1 MKHKGSWRNS
11 KYITAVVLL
20 LALLELGLVL
30 FGNQLQMNSSRRLQ
44 SAYDEQ
50 LSYEKMA
57 ARLKESADYL
67 TNEVRLYAV
76 TGDPAHFR
84 NYWNEAEVDQ
94 HREEVIQELEDLPLP
109 NGEKW
114 DLERAKYFSDI
125 LMHIE
130 ISAMRLK
137 LESTS
142 EDPANVF
149 GPEVLTEGGD
159 GSSAGEERQKDAADF
174 QAWIQYVLSYP
185 LEPDY
190 DCAQP
195 EKDRRSIEILYGS
208 PYLTYKKLI
217 DSYIERFQSTMSQ
230 RLQQSVTAARQEADR
245 AYLLQTAC
253 GIGEMGILLLLILLF
268 QAWYIRPVVRY
279 KKLIERQH
287 GRRRMFVEPEGV
299 WELQQ
304 FAEEFNALSSDML
317 AELAKSESIE
327 KELIEA
333 KGRAE
338 KASQVKSQ
346 FLTQMSH
353 ELRTP
358 LNTISGY
365 LYLLKDTRLSGAQRR
380 YAENMQLAAD
390 ILLEEINEILDYAK
404 LEAGRMTFEDKN
416 FNLRA
421 ILTDLQA
428 MLENE
433 AEQRGLKLLQDIPE
447 TLPEYLYGDPLRL
460 KQVLTNLLYN
470 AFKFTKEG
478 SVTLGIRILMEGE
491 RKCVLEFSV
500 EDTGIG
506 IPRDRQQSIFQ
517 PFTQGD
523 GSITRKYGGT
533 GLGLPICRKMVEE
546 MSHGQYTL
554 LLESE
559 AGVGSRFFFD
569 MEFVYG
575 RPESR
580 ERKHR
585 PGRQQARRQLSIL
598 IVDDNEINLVLESEL
613 LHKFGY
619 TADTESNPEKVVQR
633 VQEKP
638 YDIIFLDISMPVLS
652 GYDLAQLLRQLPG
665 GEGLVLIALTANIG
679 SEVEEKLQAAGMND
693 YLTKPIP
700 IPRLQELL
708 EKYTEEAAA
717 YQGTLPAADSGD
729 EDIALGQLEAQLG
742 GDRQAVRELFD
753 IFLEDNV
760 GFRERLEQA
769 REKGDR
775 KTMEEELHR
784 LKGVSG
790 NLLCRRLE
798 SAAAQNLAALRE
810 GKTMDLESL
819 YAALDAVLK
828 KMRNDT

>member
-1 MKHKGSWRNS
+1 MKPNGRWRNS
-11 KYITAVVLL
+11 KSITAVVLL
-20 LALLELGLVL
+20 LALLELGLVF
-30 FGNQLQMNSSRRLQ
+30 FGNQLQMSSSHRLQ
-44 SAYDEQ
+44 DTYEEQ
-50 LSYEKMA
+50 LRYEKMA
-57 ARLKESADYL
+57 ARLKESSDYL

-84 NYWNEAEVDQ
+84 NYWNEAKVDQ
-94 HREEVIQELEDLPLP
+94 HREEVLQELESLPLP
-109 NGEKW
+109 NEEKW
-114 DLERAKYFSDI
+114 DLTRAKYFSDI

-137 LESTS
+137 LESS
-142 EDPANVF
+142 LSAARPAAWIDSGEDS
-149 GPEVLTEGGD
+149 T
-159 GSSAGEERQKDAADF
+159 AGEGAAQDLL
-174 QAWIQYVLSYP
+174 ADWTQYVLHYP
-185 LEPDY
+185 LEPDFN
-190 DCAQP
+190 CAEE
-195 EKDRRSIEILYGS
+195 EKDRRSIEILYES
-208 PYLTYKKLI
+208 PYFTYKNLI
-217 DSYIERFQSTMSQ
+217 DSYIERFQSTMSR
-230 RLQQSVTAARQEADR
+230 RLQQSVTAARQAADR

-268 QAWYIRPVVRY
+268 QAWYIRPVQRY

-327 KELIEA
+327 TELIEA
-333 KGRAE
+333 KARAE
-338 KASQVKSQ
+338 KASQAKSQ

-358 LNTISGY
+358 LNAISGY
-365 LYLLKDTRLSGAQRR
+365 LYLLRDTRLSGAQRR

-404 LEAGRMTFEDKN
+404 LEAGRMTFEDRN
-416 FNLRA
+416 FRLHA
-421 ILTDLQA
+421 LLTDLKA

-433 AEQRGLKLLQDIPE
+433 AEQRQLQLVLDAPDV
-447 TLPEYLYGDPLRL
+447 PEYLYGDPLRL

-478 SVTLGIRILMEGE
+478 TVTLGIRLLMEGE
-491 RKCVLEFSV
+491 RKCILEFSV
-500 EDTGIG
+500 QDTGIG
-506 IPRDRQQSIFQ
+506 IPRERQQSIFQ

-559 AGVGSRFFFD
+559 EGKGSRFFFD

-580 ERKHR
+580 ERSRR
-585 PGRQQARRQLSIL
+585 PDHPKASRSLSIL
-598 IVDDNEINLVLESEL
+598 IVDDNEINLVLTAEL

-619 TADTESNPEKVVQR
+619 ASDTESDPEKVLQR
-633 VQEKP
+633 VQEKH
-638 YDIIFLDISMPVLS
+638 YDLLFLDISMPVLS
-652 GYDLAQLLRQLPG
+652 GYDLARLLRQQPDG
-665 GEGLVLIALTANIG
+665 DRMILIALTANCG
-679 SEVEEKLQAAGMND
+679 SEVEEKLQAAGMNE

-700 IPRLQELL
+700 IPRLQALL
-708 EKYTEEAAA
+708 EKYTEETVVYRGPSETAAPA
-717 YQGTLPAADSGD
+717 DDVLALP
-729 EDIALGQLEAQLG
+729 QLEEQLG
-742 GDRQAVRELFD
+742 GDHQAVRELFD
-753 IFLEDNV
+753 IFLEDHA
-760 GFRERLEQA
+760 GFRERMESALE
-769 REKGDR
+769 RDDR
-775 KTMEEELHR
+775 KTLEEALHR

-790 NLLCRRLE
+790 NLLCRPLE
-798 SAAAQNLAALRE
+798 AEASQCLAALRE
-810 GKTMDLESL
+810 GKIPALEAL
-819 YAALDAVLK
+819 YDALDRVMER
-828 KMRNDT
+828 MRNYS

>member
-1 MKHKGSWRNS
+1 MKKGSWRNS
-11 KYITAVVLL
+11 KCITAVVLF

-30 FGNQLQMNSSRRLQ
+30 FGNQIQMNSSRRLQ

-50 LSYEKMA
+50 LSYEKMG
-57 ARLKESADYL
+57 ARLKESSDYL

-76 TGDPAHFR
+76 TGDISHFR
-84 NYWNEAEVDQ
+84 NYWNEAEVDR
-94 HREEVIQELEDLPLP
+94 HREEVIEELENLPLP

-137 LESTS
+137 LEST
-142 EDPANVF
+142 ETDLDNVF
-149 GPEVLTEGGD
+149 GTEVPANAEKKDDATAEAEED
-159 GSSAGEERQKDAADF
+159 SAALQN
-174 QAWIQYVLSYP
+174 WIQYALSYP

-190 DCAQP
+190 DCSQA
-195 EKDRRSIEILYGS
+195 EKDRKSIEILYAS
-208 PYLTYKKLI
+208 PYNTYKKLI
-217 DSYIERFQSTMSQ
+217 DSYIERFQTTMSE
-230 RLQQSVTAARQEADR
+230 RLQQSVVIARQAADR

-253 GIGEMGILLLLILLF
+253 GIGEMGILVLLILLF

-304 FAEEFNALSSDML
+304 FAEEFNALSADML

-416 FNLRA
+416 FNLRSMVE
-421 ILTDLQA
+421 DLQA

-433 AEQRGLKLLQDIPE
+433 AEQRGLQLIRDIPA

-470 AFKFTKEG
+470 AFKFTKAG
-478 SVTLGIRILMEGE
+478 TVTLGIRILMEGE

-506 IPRDRQQSIFQ
+506 IRRDRQQSIFQ

-559 AGVGSRFFFD
+559 EGKGSRFFFD

-585 PGRQQARRQLSIL
+585 SGRQLAKRQFSIL
-598 IVDDNEINLVLESEL
+598 IVDDNEINLVLEAEI

-619 TADTESNPEKVVQR
+619 LADTESDPEKVVQR
-633 VQEKP
+633 VREKH

-652 GYDLAQLLRQLPG
+652 GYDLAALLRQLPG
-665 GEGLVLIALTANIG
+665 GERLVLIALTANIG

-708 EKYTEEAAA
+708 EKYTEEAAV
-717 YQGTLPAADSGD
+717 YQGTLPAAESGD
-729 EDIALGQLEAQLG
+729 DVIDLPQLESQFG

-760 GFRERLEQA
+760 GFPERLDRA
-769 REKGDR
+769 RETGDR
-775 KTMEEELHR
+775 KTLEEELHR

-790 NLLCRRLE
+790 NLLCRKLE
-798 SAAAQNLAALRE
+798 AAAARDLADLRDGRAWE
-810 GKTMDLESL
+810 T
-819 YAALDAVLK
+819 AVLYEALEEVLER
-828 KMRNDT
+828 MRQYA

>member
-1 MKHKGSWRNS
+1 MKRKESWKNS
-11 KYITAVVLL
+11 KCITAVVLL

-50 LSYEKMA
+50 LADEQLA
-57 ARLKESADYL
+57 ARLKESSDYL

-76 TGDPAHFR
+76 TGDLSHFR
-84 NYWNEAEVDQ
+84 NYWNEVKVDQ
-94 HREEVIQELEDLPLP
+94 HREEVIRELEDLPLP
-109 NGEKW
+109 NGEKR
-114 DLERAKYFSDI
+114 DLEQAKYFSDI

-137 LESTS
+137 LEST
-142 EDPANVF
+142 EADQDNAF
-149 GPEVLTEGGD
+149 GLTAGAAAGENG
-159 GSSAGEERQKDAADF
+159 SAGASEAQAAEL
-174 QAWIQYVLSYP
+174 QEWIQYVRSYP

-190 DCAQP
+190 DCAAA
-195 EKDRRSIEILYGS
+195 EKAGKSIEILYGS
-208 PYLTYKKLI
+208 PYFAYKNLI
-217 DSYIERFQSTMSQ
+217 DSYIERFQGTMSA
-230 RLQQSVTAARQEADR
+230 RLQQSVAAARQEADR

-253 GIGEMGILLLLILLF
+253 GIGELGILLLLIFLF

-304 FAEEFNALSSDML
+304 FAEEFNALSADML
-317 AELAKSESIE
+317 AEFAKSESIE

-404 LEAGRMTFEDKN
+404 LEAGRMVFEDKN
-416 FNLRA
+416 FNLHA

-433 AEQRGLKLLQDIPE
+433 AEKRGLRLVMDLPE
-447 TLPEYLYGDPLRL
+447 ALPEYLYGDPLRL

-478 SVTLGIRILMEGE
+478 TVTLGIRSLMQGE

-506 IPRDRQQSIFQ
+506 IPRNRQQSIFQ
-517 PFTQGD
+517 AFTQGD

-559 AGVGSRFFFD
+559 EGRGSRFFFD

-575 RPESR
+575 RRESR
-580 ERKHR
+580 ERKR
-585 PGRQQARRQLSIL
+585 SPEKQQARRSMSIL
-598 IVDDNEINLVLESEL
+598 IVDDNEINLVLEAEI

-619 TADTESNPEKVVQR
+619 IADTESDPEKVVQR
-633 VQEKP
+633 VQEKH

-652 GYDLAQLLRQLPG
+652 GYDLAGLLRQLPG
-665 GEGLVLIALTANIG
+665 GEKLILIALTANIG
-679 SEVEEKLQAAGMND
+679 AEVEERLQAAGMND

-708 EKYTEEAAA
+708 EKYTEEATA
-717 YQGTLPAADSGD
+717 YQGALPDADSGD
-729 EDIALGQLEAQLG
+729 AVIALPQLEAQLG

-753 IFLEDNV
+753 IFLEDNA
-760 GFRERLEQA
+760 GFRERLETA

-790 NLLCRRLE
+790 NLLCRELE
-798 SAAAQNLAALRE
+798 KAAAESLTALRDGRPLAAE
-810 GKTMDLESL
+810 AL
-819 YAALDAVLK
+819 YAALDTVMERMQSYA
-828 KMRNDT
+828 

>member
-1 MKHKGSWRNS
+1 MKPNGRWRNS
-11 KYITAVVLL
+11 KSITAVVLL
-20 LALLELGLVL
+20 LALLELGLVF
-30 FGNQLQMNSSRRLQ
+30 FGNQLQMSSSHRLQ
-44 SAYDEQ
+44 DTYEEQ
-50 LSYEKMA
+50 LRYEKMA
-57 ARLKESADYL
+57 ARLKESSDYL

-84 NYWNEAEVDQ
+84 NYWNEAKVDQ
-94 HREEVIQELEDLPLP
+94 HREEVLQELESLPLP
-109 NGEKW
+109 NEEKW
-114 DLERAKYFSDI
+114 DLTRAKYFSDI

-137 LESTS
+137 LESS
-142 EDPANVF
+142 LSAARPAAWIDSGEDS
-149 GPEVLTEGGD
+149 T
-159 GSSAGEERQKDAADF
+159 AGEGAAQDLL
-174 QAWIQYVLSYP
+174 ADWTQYVLHYP
-185 LEPDY
+185 LEPDFN
-190 DCAQP
+190 CAEE
-195 EKDRRSIEILYGS
+195 EKDRRSIEILYES
-208 PYLTYKKLI
+208 PYFTYKNLI
-217 DSYIERFQSTMSQ
+217 DSYIERFQSTMSR
-230 RLQQSVTAARQEADR
+230 RLQQSVTAARQAADR

-268 QAWYIRPVVRY
+268 QAWYIRPVQRY

-327 KELIEA
+327 TELIEA
-333 KGRAE
+333 KARAE
-338 KASQVKSQ
+338 KASQAKSQ

-358 LNTISGY
+358 LNAISGY
-365 LYLLKDTRLSGAQRR
+365 LYLLRDTRLSGAQRR

-404 LEAGRMTFEDKN
+404 LEAGRMTFEDRN
-416 FNLRA
+416 FRLHA
-421 ILTDLQA
+421 LLTDLKA

-433 AEQRGLKLLQDIPE
+433 AEQRQLQLVLDAPDV
-447 TLPEYLYGDPLRL
+447 PEYLYGDPLRL

-478 SVTLGIRILMEGE
+478 TVTLGIRLLMEGE
-491 RKCVLEFSV
+491 RKCILEFSV
-500 EDTGIG
+500 QDTGIG
-506 IPRDRQQSIFQ
+506 IPRERQQSIFQ

-559 AGVGSRFFFD
+559 EGKGSRFFFD

-580 ERKHR
+580 ERLRR
-585 PGRQQARRQLSIL
+585 PDHPKASRSLSIL
-598 IVDDNEINLVLESEL
+598 IVDDNEINLVLTAEL

-619 TADTESNPEKVVQR
+619 ASDTESDPEKVLQR
-633 VQEKP
+633 VQEKH
-638 YDIIFLDISMPVLS
+638 YDLLFLDISMPVLS
-652 GYDLAQLLRQLPG
+652 GYDLARLLRQQPDG
-665 GEGLVLIALTANIG
+665 DRMILIALTANFG

-700 IPRLQELL
+700 IPRLQALL
-708 EKYTEEAAA
+708 EKYTEETVVYRGPSETAAPA
-717 YQGTLPAADSGD
+717 DDVLALP
-729 EDIALGQLEAQLG
+729 QLEEQLG
-742 GDRQAVRELFD
+742 GDHQAVRELFD
-753 IFLEDNV
+753 IFLEDHA
-760 GFRERLEQA
+760 GFRERMESALE
-769 REKGDR
+769 RDDR
-775 KTMEEELHR
+775 KTLEEALHR

-790 NLLCRRLE
+790 NLLCRPLE
-798 SAAAQNLAALRE
+798 AEASQCLAALRE
-810 GKTMDLESL
+810 GKIPALEAL
-819 YAALDAVLK
+819 YDALDRVMER
-828 KMRNDT
+828 MRNYS

>member
-1 MKHKGSWRNS
+1 M
-11 KYITAVVLL
+11 VLL
-20 LALLELGLVL
+20 LALLELGLVF
-30 FGNQLQMNSSRRLQ
+30 FGNQLQMSSSHRLQ
-44 SAYDEQ
+44 DTYEEQ
-50 LSYEKMA
+50 LRYEKMA
-57 ARLKESADYL
+57 ARLKESSDYL

-84 NYWNEAEVDQ
+84 NYWNEAKVDQ
-94 HREEVIQELEDLPLP
+94 HREEVLQELESLPLP
-109 NGEKW
+109 NEEKW
-114 DLERAKYFSDI
+114 DLTRAKYFSDI

-137 LESTS
+137 LESS
-142 EDPANVF
+142 LSAARPAAWIDSGEDS
-149 GPEVLTEGGD
+149 T
-159 GSSAGEERQKDAADF
+159 AGEGAAQDLL
-174 QAWIQYVLSYP
+174 ADWTQYVLHYP
-185 LEPDY
+185 LEPDFN
-190 DCAQP
+190 CAEE
-195 EKDRRSIEILYGS
+195 EKDRRSIEILYES
-208 PYLTYKKLI
+208 PYFTYKNLI
-217 DSYIERFQSTMSQ
+217 DSYIERFQSTMSR
-230 RLQQSVTAARQEADR
+230 RLQQSVTAARQAADR

-268 QAWYIRPVVRY
+268 QAWYIRPVQRY

-327 KELIEA
+327 TELIEA
-333 KGRAE
+333 KARAE
-338 KASQVKSQ
+338 KASQAKSQ

-358 LNTISGY
+358 LNAISGY
-365 LYLLKDTRLSGAQRR
+365 LYLLRDTRLSGAQRR

-404 LEAGRMTFEDKN
+404 LEAGRMTFEDRN
-416 FNLRA
+416 FRLHA
-421 ILTDLQA
+421 LLTDLKA

-433 AEQRGLKLLQDIPE
+433 AEQRQLQLVLDAPDV
-447 TLPEYLYGDPLRL
+447 PEYLYGDPLRL

-478 SVTLGIRILMEGE
+478 TVTLGIRLLMEGE
-491 RKCVLEFSV
+491 RKCILEFSV
-500 EDTGIG
+500 QDTGIG
-506 IPRDRQQSIFQ
+506 IPRERQQSIFQ

-559 AGVGSRFFFD
+559 EGKGSRFFFD

-580 ERKHR
+580 ERLRR
-585 PGRQQARRQLSIL
+585 PDHPKASRSLSIL
-598 IVDDNEINLVLESEL
+598 IVDDNEINLVLTAEL

-619 TADTESNPEKVVQR
+619 ASDTESDPEKVLQR
-633 VQEKP
+633 VQEKH
-638 YDIIFLDISMPVLS
+638 YDLLFLDISMPVLS
-652 GYDLAQLLRQLPG
+652 GYDLARLLRQQPDG
-665 GEGLVLIALTANIG
+665 DRMILIALTANCG

-700 IPRLQELL
+700 IPRLQALL
-708 EKYTEEAAA
+708 EKYTEETVVYRGPSETAAPA
-717 YQGTLPAADSGD
+717 DDVLALP
-729 EDIALGQLEAQLG
+729 QLEEQLG
-742 GDRQAVRELFD
+742 GDHQAVRELFD
-753 IFLEDNV
+753 IFLEDHA
-760 GFRERLEQA
+760 GFRERMESALE
-769 REKGDR
+769 RDDR
-775 KTMEEELHR
+775 KTLEEALHR

-790 NLLCRRLE
+790 NLLCRPLE
-798 SAAAQNLAALRE
+798 AEASQCLAALRE
-810 GKTMDLESL
+810 GKIPALEAL
-819 YAALDAVLK
+819 YDALDRVMER
-828 KMRNDT
+828 MRNYS

>member
-1 MKHKGSWRNS
+1 MKPNGRWRNS
-11 KYITAVVLL
+11 KSITAVVLL
-20 LALLELGLVL
+20 LALLELGLVF
-30 FGNQLQMNSSRRLQ
+30 FGNQLQMSSSHRLQ
-44 SAYDEQ
+44 DTYEEQ
-50 LSYEKMA
+50 LRYEKMA
-57 ARLKESADYL
+57 ARLKESSDYL

-84 NYWNEAEVDQ
+84 NYWNEAKVDQ
-94 HREEVIQELEDLPLP
+94 HREEVLQELESLPLP
-109 NGEKW
+109 NEEKW
-114 DLERAKYFSDI
+114 DLTRAKYFSDI

-137 LESTS
+137 LESS
-142 EDPANVF
+142 LSAARPAAWIDSGEDS
-149 GPEVLTEGGD
+149 T
-159 GSSAGEERQKDAADF
+159 AGEGAAQDLL
-174 QAWIQYVLSYP
+174 ADWTQYVLHYP
-185 LEPDY
+185 LEPDFN
-190 DCAQP
+190 CAEE
-195 EKDRRSIEILYGS
+195 EKDRRSIEILYES
-208 PYLTYKKLI
+208 PYFTYKNLI
-217 DSYIERFQSTMSQ
+217 DSYIERFQSTMSR
-230 RLQQSVTAARQEADR
+230 RLQQSVTAARQAADR

-268 QAWYIRPVVRY
+268 QAWYIRPVQRY

-327 KELIEA
+327 TELIEA
-333 KGRAE
+333 KARAE
-338 KASQVKSQ
+338 KASQAKSQ

-358 LNTISGY
+358 LNAISGY
-365 LYLLKDTRLSGAQRR
+365 LYLLRDTRLSGAQRR

-404 LEAGRMTFEDKN
+404 LEAGRMTFEDRN
-416 FNLRA
+416 FRLHA
-421 ILTDLQA
+421 LLTDLKA

-433 AEQRGLKLLQDIPE
+433 AEQRQLQLVLDASDV
-447 TLPEYLYGDPLRL
+447 PEYLYGDPLRL

-478 SVTLGIRILMEGE
+478 TVTLGIRLLMEGE
-491 RKCVLEFSV
+491 RKCILEFSV
-500 EDTGIG
+500 QDTGIG
-506 IPRDRQQSIFQ
+506 IPRERQQSIFQ

-559 AGVGSRFFFD
+559 EGKGSRFFFD

-580 ERKHR
+580 ERS
-585 PGRQQARRQLSIL
+585 RRSDHPKASRSLSIL
-598 IVDDNEINLVLESEL
+598 IVDDNEINLVLTAEL

-619 TADTESNPEKVVQR
+619 ASDTESDPEKVLQR
-633 VQEKP
+633 VQEKH
-638 YDIIFLDISMPVLS
+638 YDLLFLDISMPVLS
-652 GYDLAQLLRQLPG
+652 GYDLARLLRQQPDG
-665 GEGLVLIALTANIG
+665 DRMILIALTANCG

-700 IPRLQELL
+700 IPRLQALL
-708 EKYTEEAAA
+708 EKYTEETVVYRGPSETAAPA
-717 YQGTLPAADSGD
+717 DDVLALP
-729 EDIALGQLEAQLG
+729 QLEEQLG
-742 GDRQAVRELFD
+742 GDHQAVRELFD
-753 IFLEDNV
+753 IFLEDHA
-760 GFRERLEQA
+760 GFRERMESALE
-769 REKGDR
+769 RDDR
-775 KTMEEELHR
+775 KTLEEALHR

-790 NLLCRRLE
+790 NLLCRPLE
-798 SAAAQNLAALRE
+798 AEASQCLAALRE
-810 GKTMDLESL
+810 GKIPALEAL
-819 YAALDAVLK
+819 YDALDRVMER
-828 KMRNDT
+828 MRNYS

>member
-1 MKHKGSWRNS
+1 MKPNGRWRNS
-11 KYITAVVLL
+11 KSITAVVLL
-20 LALLELGLVL
+20 LALLELGLVF
-30 FGNQLQMNSSRRLQ
+30 FGNQLQMSSSHRLQ
-44 SAYDEQ
+44 DTYEEQ
-50 LSYEKMA
+50 LRYEKMA
-57 ARLKESADYL
+57 ARLKESSDYL

-84 NYWNEAEVDQ
+84 NYWNEAKVDQ
-94 HREEVIQELEDLPLP
+94 HREEVLQELESLPLP
-109 NGEKW
+109 NEEKW
-114 DLERAKYFSDI
+114 DLTRAKYFSDI

-137 LESTS
+137 LESS
-142 EDPANVF
+142 LSAARPAAWIDSGEDS
-149 GPEVLTEGGD
+149 T
-159 GSSAGEERQKDAADF
+159 AGEGAAQDLL
-174 QAWIQYVLSYP
+174 ADWTQYVLHYP
-185 LEPDY
+185 LEPDFN
-190 DCAQP
+190 CAEE
-195 EKDRRSIEILYGS
+195 EKDRRSIEILYES
-208 PYLTYKKLI
+208 PYFTYKNLI
-217 DSYIERFQSTMSQ
+217 DSYIERFQSTMSR
-230 RLQQSVTAARQEADR
+230 RLQQSVTAARQAADR

-268 QAWYIRPVVRY
+268 QAWYIRPVQRY

-327 KELIEA
+327 TELIEA
-333 KGRAE
+333 KARAE
-338 KASQVKSQ
+338 KASQAKSQ

-358 LNTISGY
+358 LNAISGY
-365 LYLLKDTRLSGAQRR
+365 LYLLRDTRLSGAQRR

-404 LEAGRMTFEDKN
+404 LEAGRMTFEDRN
-416 FNLRA
+416 FRLHA
-421 ILTDLQA
+421 LLTDLKA

-433 AEQRGLKLLQDIPE
+433 AEQRQLQLVLDAPDV
-447 TLPEYLYGDPLRL
+447 PEYLYGDPLRL

-478 SVTLGIRILMEGE
+478 TVTLGIRLLMEGE
-491 RKCVLEFSV
+491 RKCILEFSV
-500 EDTGIG
+500 QDTGIG
-506 IPRDRQQSIFQ
+506 IPRERQQSIFQ

-559 AGVGSRFFFD
+559 EGKGSRFFFD

-580 ERKHR
+580 ERLRR
-585 PGRQQARRQLSIL
+585 PDHPKASRSLSIL
-598 IVDDNEINLVLESEL
+598 IVDDNEINLVLTAEL

-619 TADTESNPEKVVQR
+619 ASDTESDPEKVLQR
-633 VQEKP
+633 VQEKH
-638 YDIIFLDISMPVLS
+638 YDLLFLDISMPVLS
-652 GYDLAQLLRQLPG
+652 GYDLARLLRQQPDG
-665 GEGLVLIALTANIG
+665 DRMILIALTANCG

-700 IPRLQELL
+700 IPRLQALL
-708 EKYTEEAAA
+708 EKYTEETVVYRGPSETAAPA
-717 YQGTLPAADSGD
+717 DDVLALP
-729 EDIALGQLEAQLG
+729 QLEEQLG
-742 GDRQAVRELFD
+742 GDHQAVRELFD
-753 IFLEDNV
+753 IFLEDHA
-760 GFRERLEQA
+760 GFRERMESALE
-769 REKGDR
+769 RDDR
-775 KTMEEELHR
+775 KTLEEALHR

-790 NLLCRRLE
+790 NLLCRPLE
-798 SAAAQNLAALRE
+798 AEASQCLAALRE
-810 GKTMDLESL
+810 GKIPALEAL
-819 YAALDAVLK
+819 YDALDRVMER
-828 KMRNDT
+828 MRNYS

>member
-1 MKHKGSWRNS
+1 MKPNGRWRNS
-11 KYITAVVLL
+11 KSITAVVLL
-20 LALLELGLVL
+20 LALLELGLVF
-30 FGNQLQMNSSRRLQ
+30 FGNQLQMSSSHRLQ
-44 SAYDEQ
+44 DTYEEQ
-50 LSYEKMA
+50 LRYEKMA
-57 ARLKESADYL
+57 ARLKESSDYL

-84 NYWNEAEVDQ
+84 NYWNEAKVDQ
-94 HREEVIQELEDLPLP
+94 HREEVLQELESLPLP
-109 NGEKW
+109 NEEKW
-114 DLERAKYFSDI
+114 DLTRAKYFSDI

-137 LESTS
+137 LESS
-142 EDPANVF
+142 LSAARPAWIDSGEDS
-149 GPEVLTEGGD
+149 T
-159 GSSAGEERQKDAADF
+159 AGEGLLAD
-174 QAWIQYVLSYP
+174 WTQYVLHYP
-185 LEPDY
+185 LEPDFN
-190 DCAQP
+190 CAEE
-195 EKDRRSIEILYGS
+195 EKDRRSIEILYES
-208 PYLTYKKLI
+208 PYFTYKNLI
-217 DSYIERFQSTMSQ
+217 DSYIERFQSTMSR
-230 RLQQSVTAARQEADR
+230 RLQQSVSAARQAADR

-268 QAWYIRPVVRY
+268 QAWYIRPVQRY

-327 KELIEA
+327 TELIEA
-333 KGRAE
+333 KARAE
-338 KASQVKSQ
+338 KASQAKSQ

-358 LNTISGY
+358 LNAISGY
-365 LYLLKDTRLSGAQRR
+365 LYLLRDTRLSGAQRR

-404 LEAGRMTFEDKN
+404 LEAGRMTFEDRN
-416 FNLRA
+416 FRLHA
-421 ILTDLQA
+421 LLTDLKA

-433 AEQRGLKLLQDIPE
+433 AEQRQLQLVLDTPDV
-447 TLPEYLYGDPLRL
+447 PEYLYGDPLRL

-478 SVTLGIRILMEGE
+478 TVTLGIRLLMEGE
-491 RKCVLEFSV
+491 RKCILEFSV
-500 EDTGIG
+500 QDTGIG
-506 IPRDRQQSIFQ
+506 IPRERQQSIFQ

-559 AGVGSRFFFD
+559 EGKGSRFFFD

-580 ERKHR
+580 ERLRR
-585 PGRQQARRQLSIL
+585 PDHPKASRSLSIL
-598 IVDDNEINLVLESEL
+598 IVDDNEINLVLTAEL

-619 TADTESNPEKVVQR
+619 ASDTESDPEKVLQR
-633 VQEKP
+633 VQEKH
-638 YDIIFLDISMPVLS
+638 YDLLFLDISMPVLS
-652 GYDLAQLLRQLPG
+652 GYDLARLLRQQPDG
-665 GEGLVLIALTANIG
+665 DRMILIALTANCG

-700 IPRLQELL
+700 IPRLQALL
-708 EKYTEEAAA
+708 EKYTEETVVYRGPSETAAPA
-717 YQGTLPAADSGD
+717 DDVLALP
-729 EDIALGQLEAQLG
+729 QLEEQLG
-742 GDRQAVRELFD
+742 GDHQAVRELFD
-753 IFLEDNV
+753 IFLEDHA
-760 GFRERLEQA
+760 GFRERMESALE
-769 REKGDR
+769 RDDR
-775 KTMEEELHR
+775 KTLVEALHR

-790 NLLCRRLE
+790 NLLCRPLE
-798 SAAAQNLAALRE
+798 AEASQCLAALRE
-810 GKTMDLESL
+810 GKIPALEAL
-819 YAALDAVLK
+819 YDALDRVMER
-828 KMRNDT
+828 MRNYS

>member
-1 MKHKGSWRNS
+1 MKPNGRWRNS
-11 KYITAVVLL
+11 KSITAVVLL
-20 LALLELGLVL
+20 LALLELGLVF
-30 FGNQLQMNSSRRLQ
+30 FGNQLQMSSSHRLQ
-44 SAYDEQ
+44 DTYEEQ
-50 LSYEKMA
+50 LRYEKMA
-57 ARLKESADYL
+57 ARLKESSDYL

-84 NYWNEAEVDQ
+84 NYWNEAKVDQ
-94 HREEVIQELEDLPLP
+94 HREEVLQELESLPLP
-109 NGEKW
+109 NEEKW
-114 DLERAKYFSDI
+114 DLTRAKYFSDI

-137 LESTS
+137 LESS
-142 EDPANVF
+142 LSAARPAAWIDSGEDS
-149 GPEVLTEGGD
+149 T
-159 GSSAGEERQKDAADF
+159 AGEGAAQDLL
-174 QAWIQYVLSYP
+174 ADWTQYVLHYP
-185 LEPDY
+185 LEPDFN
-190 DCAQP
+190 CAEE
-195 EKDRRSIEILYGS
+195 EKDRRSIEILYES
-208 PYLTYKKLI
+208 PYFTYKNLI
-217 DSYIERFQSTMSQ
+217 DSYIERFQSTMSR
-230 RLQQSVTAARQEADR
+230 RLQQSVTAARQAADR

-268 QAWYIRPVVRY
+268 QAWYIRPVQRY

-327 KELIEA
+327 TELIEA
-333 KGRAE
+333 KARAE
-338 KASQVKSQ
+338 KASQAKSQ

-358 LNTISGY
+358 LNAISGY
-365 LYLLKDTRLSGAQRR
+365 LYLLRDTRLSGAQRR

-404 LEAGRMTFEDKN
+404 LEAGRMTFEDRN
-416 FNLRA
+416 FRLHA
-421 ILTDLQA
+421 LLTDLKA

-433 AEQRGLKLLQDIPE
+433 AEQRQLQLVLDAPDV
-447 TLPEYLYGDPLRL
+447 PEYLYGDPLRL

-478 SVTLGIRILMEGE
+478 TVTLGIRLLMEGE
-491 RKCVLEFSV
+491 RKCILEFSV
-500 EDTGIG
+500 QDTGIG
-506 IPRDRQQSIFQ
+506 IPRERQQSIFQ

-559 AGVGSRFFFD
+559 EGKGSRFFFD

-580 ERKHR
+580 ERLRR
-585 PGRQQARRQLSIL
+585 PDHPKASRSLSIL
-598 IVDDNEINLVLESEL
+598 IVDDNEINLVLTAEL

-619 TADTESNPEKVVQR
+619 ASDTESDPEKVLQR
-633 VQEKP
+633 VQEKH
-638 YDIIFLDISMPVLS
+638 YDLLFLDISMPVLS
-652 GYDLAQLLRQLPG
+652 GYDLARLLRQQPDG
-665 GEGLVLIALTANIG
+665 DRMILIALTANCG
-679 SEVEEKLQAAGMND
+679 SEMEEKLQAAGMND

-700 IPRLQELL
+700 IPRLQALL
-708 EKYTEEAAA
+708 EKYTEETVVYRGPSETAAPA
-717 YQGTLPAADSGD
+717 DDVLALP
-729 EDIALGQLEAQLG
+729 QLEEQLG
-742 GDRQAVRELFD
+742 GDHQAVRELFD
-753 IFLEDNV
+753 IFLEDHA
-760 GFRERLEQA
+760 GFRERMESALE
-769 REKGDR
+769 RDDR
-775 KTMEEELHR
+775 KTLEEALHR

-790 NLLCRRLE
+790 NLLCRPLE
-798 SAAAQNLAALRE
+798 AEASQCLAALRE
-810 GKTMDLESL
+810 GKIPALEAL
-819 YAALDAVLK
+819 YDALDRVMER
-828 KMRNDT
+828 MRNYS

>member
-1 MKHKGSWRNS
+1 M
-11 KYITAVVLL
+11 VLL

-30 FGNQLQMNSSRRLQ
+30 FGNQLQMNSSRSLQ

-57 ARLKESADYL
+57 ARLKESSDYL

-137 LESTS
+137 LESTHA
-142 EDPANVF
+142 DLDNVF
-149 GPEVLTEGGD
+149 GTALLPGAGD
-159 GSSAGEERQKDAADF
+159 SSTGEETQKDAAAF
-174 QAWIQYVLSYP
+174 QDWIQYVLAYP

-190 DCAQP
+190 DCDAA

-230 RLQQSVTAARQEADR
+230 RLQQSVSAARQEADR

-253 GIGEMGILLLLILLF
+253 GIGEMGILLLLIFLF

-416 FNLRA
+416 FNLRS

-433 AEQRGLKLLQDIPE
+433 AEKRGLRLLQDIPE

-478 SVTLGIRILMEGE
+478 TVTLGIRILMEGE

-559 AGVGSRFFFD
+559 AGRGSRFFFD

-580 ERKHR
+580 ERKQS
-585 PGRQQARRQLSIL
+585 PGRQQAKRKLSIL

-619 TADTESNPEKVVQR
+619 AADTESDPEKVVQR
-633 VQEKP
+633 AREKH

-652 GYDLAQLLRQLPG
+652 GYDLARLLRQLP
-665 GEGLVLIALTANIG
+665 EGDKLILIALTANIG

-693 YLTKPIP
+693 WLTKPIP
-700 IPRLQELL
+700 IPRLQALL
-708 EKYTEEAAA
+708 EKYTEEKAT
-717 YQGTLPAADSGD
+717 YQGTAAAPGP
-729 EDIALGQLEAQLG
+729 EDDVIALGQLEAQLG

-760 GFRERLEQA
+760 GLRERLEQA
-769 REKGDR
+769 REKGER
-775 KTMEEELHR
+775 KTVEEELHR

-790 NLLCRRLE
+790 NLLCRQLE
-798 SAAAQNLAALRE
+798 AAAARNLTALRE
-810 GKTMDLESL
+810 GKTLDLEAL
-819 YAALDAVLK
+819 YADLDTVMER
-828 KMRNDT
+828 MRQYA

>member
-1 MKHKGSWRNS
+1 MKPNGRWRNS
-11 KYITAVVLL
+11 KSITAVVLL
-20 LALLELGLVL
+20 LALLELGLVF
-30 FGNQLQMNSSRRLQ
+30 FGNQLQMSSSHRLQ
-44 SAYDEQ
+44 DTYEEQ
-50 LSYEKMA
+50 LRYEKMA
-57 ARLKESADYL
+57 ARLKESSDYL

-84 NYWNEAEVDQ
+84 NYWNEAKVDQ
-94 HREEVIQELEDLPLP
+94 HREEVLQELESLPLP
-109 NGEKW
+109 NEEKW
-114 DLERAKYFSDI
+114 DLTRAKYFSDI

-137 LESTS
+137 LESS
-142 EDPANVF
+142 LSAARPAAWIDSGEDS
-149 GPEVLTEGGD
+149 T
-159 GSSAGEERQKDAADF
+159 AGEGAAQDLL
-174 QAWIQYVLSYP
+174 ADWTQYVLHYP
-185 LEPDY
+185 LEPDFN
-190 DCAQP
+190 CAEE
-195 EKDRRSIEILYGS
+195 EKDRRSIEILYES
-208 PYLTYKKLI
+208 PYFTYKNLI
-217 DSYIERFQSTMSQ
+217 DSYIERFQSTMSR
-230 RLQQSVTAARQEADR
+230 RLQQSVTAARQAADR

-268 QAWYIRPVVRY
+268 QAWYIRPVQRY

-327 KELIEA
+327 TELIEA
-333 KGRAE
+333 KARAE
-338 KASQVKSQ
+338 KASQAKSQ

-358 LNTISGY
+358 LNAISGY
-365 LYLLKDTRLSGAQRR
+365 LYLLRDTRLSGAQRR

-404 LEAGRMTFEDKN
+404 LEAGRMTFEDRN
-416 FNLRA
+416 FRLHA
-421 ILTDLQA
+421 LLTDLKA

-433 AEQRGLKLLQDIPE
+433 AEQRQLQLVLDAPDV
-447 TLPEYLYGDPLRL
+447 PEYLYGDPLRL

-478 SVTLGIRILMEGE
+478 TVTLGIRLLMEGE
-491 RKCVLEFSV
+491 RKCILEFSV
-500 EDTGIG
+500 QDTGIG
-506 IPRDRQQSIFQ
+506 IPRERQQSIFQ

-559 AGVGSRFFFD
+559 EGKGSRFFFD

-580 ERKHR
+580 ERLRR
-585 PGRQQARRQLSIL
+585 PDHPKASRSLSIL
-598 IVDDNEINLVLESEL
+598 IVDDNEINLVLTAEL

-619 TADTESNPEKVVQR
+619 ASDTESDPEKVLQR
-633 VQEKP
+633 VQEKH
-638 YDIIFLDISMPVLS
+638 YDLLFLDISMPVLS
-652 GYDLAQLLRQLPG
+652 GYDLARLLRQQPDG
-665 GEGLVLIALTANIG
+665 DRMILIALTANCG

-700 IPRLQELL
+700 IPRLQALL
-708 EKYTEEAAA
+708 EKYTEETVVYRGPSETAAPA
-717 YQGTLPAADSGD
+717 DDVLALP
-729 EDIALGQLEAQLG
+729 QLEEQLG
-742 GDRQAVRELFD
+742 GDHQAVRELFD
-753 IFLEDNV
+753 IFLEDHA
-760 GFRERLEQA
+760 GFRERMESALE
-769 REKGDR
+769 RDDR
-775 KTMEEELHR
+775 KTLEEALHR

-790 NLLCRRLE
+790 NLLCRPLE
-798 SAAAQNLAALRE
+798 AEASQCLAALRE
-810 GKTMDLESL
+810 GKTPALEAL
-819 YAALDAVLK
+819 YDALDRVMER
-828 KMRNDT
+828 MRNYS

>member
-1 MKHKGSWRNS
+1 MKPNGRWRNS
-11 KYITAVVLL
+11 KSITAVVLL
-20 LALLELGLVL
+20 LALLELGLVF
-30 FGNQLQMNSSRRLQ
+30 FGNQLQMSSSHRLQ
-44 SAYDEQ
+44 DTYEEQ
-50 LSYEKMA
+50 LRYEKMA
-57 ARLKESADYL
+57 ARLKESSDYL

-84 NYWNEAEVDQ
+84 NYWNEAKVDQ
-94 HREEVIQELEDLPLP
+94 HREEVLQELESLPLP
-109 NGEKW
+109 NEEKW
-114 DLERAKYFSDI
+114 DLTRAKYFSDI

-137 LESTS
+137 LESS
-142 EDPANVF
+142 LSAARPA
-149 GPEVLTEGGD
+149 
-159 GSSAGEERQKDAADF
+159 
-174 QAWIQYVLSYP
+174 AWIDSGEDSTVGEGAAQDLLADWTQYVLHYP
-185 LEPDY
+185 LEPDFN
-190 DCAQP
+190 CAEE
-195 EKDRRSIEILYGS
+195 EKDRRSIEILYES
-208 PYLTYKKLI
+208 PYFTYKNLI
-217 DSYIERFQSTMSQ
+217 DSYIERFQSTMSR
-230 RLQQSVTAARQEADR
+230 RLQQSVTAARQAADR

-268 QAWYIRPVVRY
+268 QAWYIRPVQRY

-327 KELIEA
+327 TELIEA
-333 KGRAE
+333 KARAE
-338 KASQVKSQ
+338 KASQAKSQ

-358 LNTISGY
+358 LNAISGY
-365 LYLLKDTRLSGAQRR
+365 LYLLRDTRLSGAQRR

-404 LEAGRMTFEDKN
+404 LEAGRMTFEDRN
-416 FNLRA
+416 FRLHA
-421 ILTDLQA
+421 LLTDLKA

-433 AEQRGLKLLQDIPE
+433 AEQRQLQLVLDAPDV
-447 TLPEYLYGDPLRL
+447 PEYLYGDPLRL

-478 SVTLGIRILMEGE
+478 TVTLGIRLLMEGE
-491 RKCVLEFSV
+491 RKCILEFSV
-500 EDTGIG
+500 QDTGIG
-506 IPRDRQQSIFQ
+506 IPRERQQSIFQ

-559 AGVGSRFFFD
+559 EGKGSRFFFD

-580 ERKHR
+580 ERLRR
-585 PGRQQARRQLSIL
+585 PDHPKASRSLSIL
-598 IVDDNEINLVLESEL
+598 IVDDNEINLVLTAEL

-619 TADTESNPEKVVQR
+619 ASDTESDPEKVLQR
-633 VQEKP
+633 VQEKH
-638 YDIIFLDISMPVLS
+638 YDLLFLDISMPVLS
-652 GYDLAQLLRQLPG
+652 GYDLARLLRQQPDG
-665 GEGLVLIALTANIG
+665 DRMILIALTANCG

-700 IPRLQELL
+700 IPRLQALL
-708 EKYTEEAAA
+708 EKYTEETVVYRGPSETAAPA
-717 YQGTLPAADSGD
+717 DDVLALP
-729 EDIALGQLEAQLG
+729 QLEEQLG
-742 GDRQAVRELFD
+742 GDHQAVRELFD
-753 IFLEDNV
+753 IFLEDHA
-760 GFRERLEQA
+760 GFRERMESALE
-769 REKGDR
+769 RDDR
-775 KTMEEELHR
+775 KTLEEALHR

-790 NLLCRRLE
+790 NLLCRPLE
-798 SAAAQNLAALRE
+798 AEASQCLAALRE
-810 GKTMDLESL
+810 GKTPALEAL
-819 YAALDAVLK
+819 YDALDRVMER
-828 KMRNDT
+828 MRNYS